1 MSVSDSAAGPEVGQ
15 RARLR
20 GGAGGSQRQ
29 RSGGVRPAG
38 SAAWLEA
45 GRPPLGV
52 LGSVPSAASASPWNA
67 PPAAAEASAVR
78 AGCAGAFRSLPASLL
93 LASGWRSQHR
103 GPPRSGAPEDVR
115 GLRPC
120 GLQTRGEGADAP
132 GRERGSGAVPT
143 RPCRRALRW
152 SLLTESKRLIKRRK
166 AVSRSVVLGGR
177 PRPQRSRPEPR
188 PPAEGHCV
196 RCARRGLAQT
206 RAG

>member
-1 MSVSDSAAGPEVGQ
+1 MASARALAGLGRWFSASAQWRRPPCGLCGV
-15 RARLR
+15 
-20 GGAGGSQRQ
+20 AGG
-29 RSGGVRPAG
+29 RPA
-38 SAAWLEA
+38 
-45 GRPPLGV
+45 PLGV

-103 GPPRSGAPEDVR
+103 GPPRSRAPQDVR
-115 GLRPC
+115 GLQRC
-120 GLQTRGEGADAP
+120 GLQTRGEGADAQ

-177 PRPQRSRPEPR
+177 QRPRPQRSRPEPR